1 MIIGYNKGLKRAIRE
16 VALVA
21 QTDSTALILGET
33 GSGKELIARYI
44 HQHSSRHKRSFIR
57 VNCGAIPSELID
69 SELFGH
75 EKGSFTEV
83 LIAKKRLV

>member
-16 VALVA
+16 VGLVA

-44 HQHSSRHKRSFIR
+44 HQHSSRANNSFIR

-75 EKGSFTEV
+75 EKGSFTG
-83 LIAKKRLV
+83 ASSKKRLV